1 MNRAEG
7 IRRYIIFFFGLI
19 FVSFGIAFTTK
30 AMLGTSPI
38 SSIPYSLSLVL
49 PQLSLGKWT
58 ILFNFLLIILQ
69 WILLKKDAK
78 KIELL
83 LQVIFTFIFGYVI
96 DFALF
101 CISALEPVHYIA
113 KAVVMVIG
121 CVILAFGVYLEVLG
135 DVVMLPGDAFARIIA
150 KITKKE
156 FGTIR
161 MISDTT
167 MVIIAAIICVAELHA
182 LVGVREGTIFAAL
195 TIGNIVKFYTRRL
208 DKFARRILPP
218 AEIREEHQQ
227 S

>member
-1 MNRAEG
+1 MSRTEG
-7 IRRYIIFFFGLI
+7 LRRYIIFFLGLV
-19 FVSFGIAFTTK
+19 FVALGISFTTK

-49 PQLSLGKWT
+49 PQLSLGNWT
-58 ILFNFLLIILQ
+58 ILFNALLIIIQ

-83 LQVIFTFIFGYVI
+83 LQLVLTFIFGYVI
-96 DFALF
+96 DLTMF
-101 CISALEPVHYIA
+101 CISALNPVHYIA
-113 KAVVMVIG
+113 KVLVMCFG

-135 DVVMLPGDAFARIIA
+135 DVVMLPGDAFARVIA

-167 MVIIAAIICVAELHA
+167 MVIIAAIICLVELHA

-195 TIGNIVKFYTRRL
+195 TIGNIVKFYTRHL
-208 DKFARRILPP
+208 KKFAQKLLPP
-218 AEIREEHQQ
+218 RELREETEN